1 MFVRIKTTPNSPRR
15 SVQLVEGVR
24 DGGKVRQRI
33 VRHIG
38 VAMDEDE
45 LERLRRLGEYVKAKL
60 EDEHQPSLFA
70 PDTIADQ
77 VIRVGRQG
85 DGKLPVDLKQLEEE
99 QRLITGIHEVYGE
112 MYRQLGLDGLL
123 PRSRY
128 RASHDALFHVVMA
141 RIANPDSKRGS
152 VRRLEEDFGVSLP
165 LEKVYRMMDQLD
177 APVINHLRRRVG
189 EASRSLLPVAVLFF
203 DCTTLYFETAVEDEL
218 RQHGFSKDGKH
229 RDSQVLLALMVT
241 REGLP
246 ISYEVFPGSTYEG
259 HSLVPVLQDM
269 QRRHQVERAVCVR
282 GMLSAANL
290 DAMDKIGGEYVVGA
304 RLRTLPVA
312 LQKQVLETDA
322 YVPLEGSEDR
332 RVGEWEHKGRRLI
345 VVFCPKR
352 ARKDAYERR
361 HQVQRLLERLKR
373 NPKELLS
380 HHGAKRFIAVEGG
393 ARLTVNPEKIAEAMG
408 RPRRR
413 HHQSARHE
421 HCRSDG
427 PLPRALAGRGELPHH
442 QARPEGAPDL
452 ALEREP
458 HPHRHR
464 LHGLRLR
471 PPPCLPRRHPEKA
484 DVPGSDPFRSR
495 PPSMLGPVLPAIGQP
510 LRHPLKADPSSRADL
525 RNHGAT
531 PDDHPVPTRLSADKH
546 RPDSKKCRMLCLDRN
561 ENRAISTTYEIQPS
575 KSGASPSP
583 SPRPTHGRC
592 SPATV
597 RCAPWR

>member
-85 DGKLPVDLKQLEEE
+85 DGKQELPVDLKQLEEE

-304 RLRTLPVA
+304 RLRNLPVA

-380 HHGAKRFIAVEGG
+380 HHGAKRFIAVEGD
-393 ARLTVNPEKIAEAMG
+393 ARLTVNPEKIAEAE
-408 RPRRR
+408 RW
-413 HHQSARHE
+413 
-421 HCRSDG
+421 DG
-427 PLPRALAGRGELPHH
+427 LAGVVTNLRDASTAEVMAHY
-442 QARPEGAPDL
+442 
-452 ALEREP
+452 
-458 HPHRHR
+458 
-464 LHGLRLR
+464 HGLWQVEESFRITKHDLKVR
-471 PPPCLPRRHPEKA
+471 PIWHW
-484 DVPGSDPFRSR
+484 
-495 PPSMLGPVLPAIGQP
+495 
-510 LRHPLKADPSSRADL
+510 
-525 RNHGAT
+525 
-531 PDDHPVPTRLSADKH
+531 
-546 RPDSKKCRMLCLDRN
+546 N
-561 ENRAISTTYEIQPS
+561 ENRIRIAIAFMAFACVRHLAYRVAIQKKRMSPEVIRSALVHRQCSVLSCRQSGNRYVIPS
-575 KSGASPSP
+575 K
-583 SPRPTHGRC
+583 PT
-592 SPATV
+592 PVAEQIYATMGLPLTITPYQLV
-597 RCAPWR
+597 